1 MEVLGE
7 MLDGMRMATEGMKQ
21 MSMKQDMVTNN
32 LANVGTAG
40 YRKESLVVESF
51 SEVMARESN
60 GATEVN

>member
-40 YRKESLVVESF
+40 YRK
-51 SEVMARESN
+51 
-60 GATEVN
+60 